1 MPYPPSRPI
10 PGGITVSDIV
20 KFIPKL
26 WKQPPSP
33 VPRTSESHNESMVIE
48 SLFKSLGHFASHGH
62 LHDAFRTLS
71 LLRLQSSSSVSGDL
85 VLHSVASLLSACV
98 HVRAFSP
105 GLQIHA
111 HCISSGVEYHFAFV
125 PKLVTFYSAFNLHNE
140 ARLINEN
147 SDILHTLPWN
157 VLIGSYA
164 KNELFEE
171 AVDAYK
177 RMVSKG
183 IRPDAFTYPSV
194 LKACGETL
202 DLASGK
208 VIHGSIEISSHKCSL
223 YVCNALISMYKR
235 FGNVGIA
242 RRLFDRMPER
252 DAVSWNAVI
261 SCYASEGMWSEAF
274 ELFDQM
280 GFSGVEVSV
289 ITWNII
295 SGGCLHTGNYAGALG
310 LVSRMRNFP
319 TSLDPVAVIIGLK
332 ACSLLRA
339 RRLGKEIHGFAI
351 RSFYDGI
358 DKVQNT
364 LITMYSKCDDLR
376 HAFIVFQ
383 QMEVNSLST
392 WNSIIS
398 GYAQVNRSEEAS
410 FLLREMLLA
419 GFQPNSITFASILPL
434 CARVAN
440 LQHGKEFHCYI
451 LRRKCFK
458 DYTMLWNS
466 LVDIYA
472 KSGKIVAAKR
482 VSILMS
488 ERDEVT
494 YTSLINGFGNQGEG
508 RVALALFKEM
518 IRFGIKPDHITM
530 VAVLSACSHSKLV
543 HEGQRL
549 FMKMQ
554 CEYGIRPCLQ
564 HFSCMVDLYGR
575 AGLLEE
581 AKGVIQRMPYE
592 PSSAM
597 WATLLNACHIHG
609 NTEIGKWAAEKLLEM
624 KPENPGHYVL
634 IANMYAAAGS
644 WRKLAEVRTSM
655 RDLGVKKAPGSAWID
670 IGSGFSLFSVG
681 NTSSPQ
687 ACDTYPLLDGL
698 NQLMKDAT
706 DYAIYEDQ
714 SSDEELLQ
722 ERG

>member
-1 MPYPPSRPI
+1 M
-10 PGGITVSDIV
+10 
-20 KFIPKL
+20 L
-26 WKQPPSP
+26 
-33 VPRTSESHNESMVIE
+33 IE
-48 SLFKSLGHFASHGH
+48 SLLKSLGHYVSRGR
-62 LHDAFRTLS
+62 LHEAFQAFS
-71 LLRLQSSSSVSGDL
+71 LLRLQSSSGGV
-85 VLHSVASLLSACV
+85 VLQSTASLLSACV
-98 HVRAFSP
+98 DVRSFSS

-111 HCISSGVEYHFAFV
+111 HCVSSGVGYDPALV
-125 PKLVTFYSAFNLHNE
+125 PKLVAFYSSFNLHSE
-140 ARLINEN
+140 ALSINEN
-147 SDILHTLPWN
+147 SGILHPLPWN

-171 AVDAYK
+171 AIAAYR

-202 DLASGK
+202 DFSSGR
-208 VIHGSIEISSHKCSL
+208 VVHGSIEVSSCKCNL

-235 FGNVGIA
+235 FGNVGVA
-242 RRLFDRMPER
+242 RRLFDRMSER

-280 GFSGVEVSV
+280 WFSGVEVSV
-289 ITWNII
+289 ITWNIV
-295 SGGCLHTGNYAGALG
+295 SGGCLQTGNYAGALG
-310 LVSRMRNFP
+310 LVSRMRSFL
-319 TSLDPVAVIIGLK
+319 TGLDHVAVIIGLK
-332 ACSLLRA
+332 ACSLLGA
-339 RRLGKEIHGFAI
+339 RRLGKEIHALAI
-351 RSFYDGI
+351 RSSYDGI
-358 DKVQNT
+358 DNVRNT
-364 LITMYSKCDDLR
+364 LITMYSRCDDLR

-383 QMEVNSLST
+383 QTEGKSLST

-410 FLLREMLLA
+410 YLLREMMVDGL
-419 GFQPNSITFASILPL
+419 QPNSITLASILPL

-466 LVDIYA
+466 LVDVYA
-472 KSGKIVAAKR
+472 KSGEIVAAKR
-482 VSILMS
+482 VSDSMN

-494 YTSLINGFGNQGEG
+494 YTSLIDGYGNQGEG
-508 RVALALFKEM
+508 RVALALFNDM
-518 IRFGIKPDHITM
+518 IVSGIKPDHITM
-530 VAVLSACSHSKLV
+530 VAVLSACSHSNLV

-549 FMKMQ
+549 YKTMQ
-554 CEYGIRPCLQ
+554 CEYNIRPCLQ

-575 AGLLEE
+575 AGLLGE
-581 AKGVIQRMPYE
+581 ARDIIQRMPYE

-609 NTEIGKWAAEKLLEM
+609 NTEIGEWAAEKLLEM
-624 KPENPGHYVL
+624 KPDHPGYYVL

-644 WRKLAEVRTSM
+644 WSKLAEVRTFM

-670 IGSGFSLFSVG
+670 TGSGFSLFSVG
-681 NTSSPQ
+681 DTSSPR

-698 NQLMKDAT
+698 NQLMKAAAG
-706 DYAIYEDQ
+706 YAINEEKN
-714 SSDEELLQ
+714 SDDELLQ
-722 ERG
+722 EVG